1 MTNKQAQAL
10 SLMRPQRDVECKECG
25 ETFKARDSR
34 AMFCSNKCK
43 QRDKYR
49 RFKSG
54 AVKPTRTPERDSG
67 GNN

>member
-10 SLMRPQRDVECKECG
+10 SLMRELRDVECKECG

-49 RFKSG
+49 RSKH
-54 AVKPTRTPERDSG
+54 E
-67 GNN
+67 

>member
-10 SLMRPQRDVECKECG
+10 SLMRELRDVECKECG

-34 AMFCSNKCK
+34 AMFCSNKCR

-49 RFKSG
+49 RSK
-54 AVKPTRTPERDSG
+54 AG
-67 GNN
+67 GV

>member
-1 MTNKQAQAL
+1 MTDKDAQAL
-10 SLMRPQRDVECKECG
+10 SLKRPQRDVDCKECG

-49 RFKSG
+49 RSK
-54 AVKPTRTPERDSG
+54 E
-67 GNN
+67 

>member
-1 MTNKQAQAL
+1 MSNLHAKRL
-10 SLMRPQRDVECKECG
+10 SKMRPLRDVECKECG

-49 RFKSG
+49 RLKS
-54 AVKPTRTPERDSG
+54 ERSQTD
-67 GNN
+67 NR

>member
-1 MTNKQAQAL
+1 MPNEQAQAL
-10 SLMRPQRDVECKECG
+10 SLMRPLRDVECKECG

-49 RFKSG
+49 RSKN
-54 AVKPTRTPERDSG
+54 E
-67 GNN
+67 N

>member
-1 MTNKQAQAL
+1 MGSLHAKRL
-10 SLMRPQRDVECKECG
+10 SKMRPLREVECKECG

-49 RFKSG
+49 RSKSE
-54 AVKPTRTPERDSG
+54 PTH
-67 GNN
+67 